1 MNIKKKLKGIV
12 LAGGN
17 GSRLYP
23 ITQTAC
29 KQLLPVYNKPLIN
42 YPISTLINFGITEI
56 LIISTPQDLPQF
68 EKMFSNGSQ
77 LGLKISYEIQ
87 IRPEGIAQA
96 FLLAENF
103 IENDNVM
110 LILGDNIFYG
120 DLDYKSIVDS
130 YKDGALIFGYQ
141 APNPKRY
148 GVIEFDENGE
158 VAQIEEKPEK
168 PKSDYVVTG
177 LYVYDSQVVE
187 IAKAL
192 KKSARGEYEITD
204 INNTY
209 IAKKKLKWIKLQNNI
224 KWLDTGTFESLLEAG
239 KFIATVEKEQGNKFA
254 CLEELTAR
262 KKIIDKIQLR
272 ALIEK
277 MPQSDYRI
285 YLEQFADK
293 FYEKK

>member
-1 MNIKKKLKGIV
+1 MKAKKLKGIV

-23 ITQTAC
+23 ITQTVC

-56 LIISTPQDLPQF
+56 LIISTPKDLPQF
-68 EKMFSNGSQ
+68 EKMFSNGNQ

-96 FLLAENF
+96 FILAENF

-120 DLDYKSIVDS
+120 DLDYKHVAESFE
-130 YKDGALIFGYQ
+130 DGSLIFGYKVS
-141 APNPKRY
+141 NPRRY
-148 GVIEFDENGE
+148 GVIEFDEDGE
-158 VAQIEEKPEK
+158 VAQIEEKPEN

-177 LYVYDSQVVE
+177 LYIYDSQVVE
-187 IAKAL
+187 IAKTL

-204 INNTY
+204 INNVY
-209 IAKKKLKWIKLQNNI
+209 ITNKKMKLIMLQDNI

-239 KFIATVEKEQGNKFA
+239 KFIATVEKEQGSKFA
-254 CLEELTAR
+254 CLEELAAR
-262 KKIIDKIQLR
+262 NNIIDKIQLR

-277 MPQSDYRI
+277 MSQSDYRT
-285 YLEQFADK
+285 YLEQFTDK
-293 FYEKK
+293 FYE

>member
-209 IAKKKLKWIKLQNNI
+209 IAKKKAEM
-224 KWLDTGTFESLLEAG
+224 D
-239 KFIATVEKEQGNKFA
+239 
-254 CLEELTAR
+254 
-262 KKIIDKIQLR
+262 
-272 ALIEK
+272 
-277 MPQSDYRI
+277 
-285 YLEQFADK
+285 
-293 FYEKK
+293 

>member
-1 MNIKKKLKGIV
+1 MKTKKLKGIV

-23 ITQTAC
+23 ITQTVC

-42 YPISTLINFGITEI
+42 YPLATLINFGITEI

-68 EKMFSNGSQ
+68 EKMFSNGNQ

-96 FLLAENF
+96 FILAENF
-103 IENDNVM
+103 IENDEVM

-120 DLDYKSIVDS
+120 DLDYKHVVESFEN
-130 YKDGALIFGYQ
+130 GGLIFGYKVS
-141 APNPKRY
+141 NPRRY
-148 GVIEFDENGE
+148 GVIEFDKDGE

-204 INNTY
+204 INNAY
-209 IAKKKLKWIKLQNNI
+209 ITNKKMKLIMLQDNI

-239 KFIATVEKEQGNKFA
+239 KFIATVEKEQGSKFA
-254 CLEELTAR
+254 CLEELAAR
-262 KKIIDKIQLR
+262 KKIIDKVQLR
-272 ALIEK
+272 ALIEQ

-285 YLEQFADK
+285 CLEQFADK